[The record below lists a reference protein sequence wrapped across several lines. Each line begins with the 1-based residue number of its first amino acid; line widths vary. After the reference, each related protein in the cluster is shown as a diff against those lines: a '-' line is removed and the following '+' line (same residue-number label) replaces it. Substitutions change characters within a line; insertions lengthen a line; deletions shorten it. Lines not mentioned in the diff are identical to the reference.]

1 MVELCIAAG
10 RAVPI
15 NCTANEK
22 VMESR
27 TRSTL
32 PNKVLNRDRSK
43 KLVEDGLVLF
53 FVLYIHSDI
62 GVTLRYRDN
71 VLQHPPS
78 PALGVVS
85 KHSPS

>member
-53 FVLYIHSDI
+53 FVLY
-62 GVTLRYRDN
+62 TL
-71 VLQHPPS
+71 
-78 PALGVVS
+78 
-85 KHSPS
+85 